1 MICLDRL
8 KEITFLSRC
17 PNEEK
22 LLPDML
28 LTFYMSNIFCCEP
41 ENNLYYL
48 LCKCTRK
55 TPFKF
60 SFVTFSLWLTGS
72 IQMKALSCW
81 YSLDLNFGSRSF
93 VIQFNVNYSTCKSKL
108 ATKRYTE
115 IDKSIKKIGWKSE
128 INLAVILNQTTNC
141 FG

>member
-48 LCKCTRK
+48 SCKCTRK

-115 IDKSIKKIGWKSE
+115 KSIKKIGWKSE